1 MMLHERL
8 SFPKFP
14 KTRRILIC
22 DAEWKTIE
30 RRYTSVT
37 VRTIPMSMH
46 FWAMSCQSMNWMA
59 PLGHCSAQRPQLMH
73 FVEVRLSVSMRGMF
87 HGQACAHMPQPM
99 QRSLSTMRAPFSSL
113 T

>member
-1 MMLHERL
+1 M
-8 SFPKFP
+8 
-14 KTRRILIC
+14 
-22 DAEWKTIE
+22 

-37 VRTIPMSMH
+37 VRTTPMSMH

-87 HGQACAHMPQPM
+87 HGHACEHMPQPM
-99 QRSLSTMRAPFSSL
+99 HMSLSTMRAPFSSL